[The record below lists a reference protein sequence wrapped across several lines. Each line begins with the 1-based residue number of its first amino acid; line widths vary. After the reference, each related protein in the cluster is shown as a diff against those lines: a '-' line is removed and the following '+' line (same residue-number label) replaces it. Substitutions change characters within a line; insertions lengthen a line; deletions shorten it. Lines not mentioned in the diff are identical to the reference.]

1 MDDVYEKRE
10 GDYLNLSLLQQ
21 VLAQMSV
28 LLDVEDFFD
37 IFRQE
42 SDIQQQRPKPR
53 CRINI
58 TSRHHFTDLIVSVHF
73 SLAEKINFR

>member
-1 MDDVYEKRE
+1 VWL
-10 GDYLNLSLLQQ
+10 G
-21 VLAQMSV
+21 
-28 LLDVEDFFD
+28 VEDFFD

-58 TSRHHFTDLIVSVHF
+58 TSRHHFTDLMVSVHF
-73 SLAEKINFR
+73 GLAGKLDFW